1 LHAAVTKIE
10 HCIWARN
17 IFGIKTMAKLFKCS
31 ECGEMFDDPTKAKRH
46 TNSTRGRCFAR
57 GAVLQPVT
65 ISVRTSDRIAG
76 GREQRIAGPEIVG
89 FVPRAD
95 DDQNHHQT
103 FSNDDVHDFQC
114 PNGLLEADIQVDAME
129 GSIRL
134 TLFAASNLMNF
145 QLMFFF

>member
-1 LHAAVTKIE
+1 
-10 HCIWARN
+10 
-17 IFGIKTMAKLFKCS
+17 
-31 ECGEMFDDPTKAKRH
+31 MFDDPTKAKRH

-95 DDQNHHQT
+95 DDDQNHHQII
-103 FSNDDVHDFQC
+103 SNDDVHDFQC
-114 PNGLLEADIQVDAME
+114 PNGLLEAAIQVDAME

-134 TLFAASNLMNF
+134 MLFAGQQFDEFSIKTTKQF
-145 QLMFFF
+145 MFFF

>member
-89 FVPRAD
+89 FVPNV
-95 DDQNHHQT
+95 DDQNHHQII
-103 FSNDDVHDFQC
+103 SNDDVHDFQC
-114 PNGLLEADIQVDAME
+114 PYGLLDADIDAME
-129 GSIRL
+129 GS
-134 TLFAASNLMNF
+134 T
-145 QLMFFF
+145 QLLLS

>member
-1 LHAAVTKIE
+1 
-10 HCIWARN
+10 
-17 IFGIKTMAKLFKCS
+17 MAKLFKCS

-46 TNSTRGRCFAR
+46 TNSARGRCSAR
-57 GAVLQPVT
+57 GAVLQPIT

-76 GREQRIAGPEIVG
+76 GREQLIAGPEIVG

-95 DDQNHHQT
+95 DDQNHHQI

-114 PNGLLEADIQVDAME
+114 PNGLLEAYIQVDAME

-134 TLFAASNLMNF
+134 TLFAGQQFDDFSIS
-145 QLMFFF
+145 FFFSDLNVSRCSASS